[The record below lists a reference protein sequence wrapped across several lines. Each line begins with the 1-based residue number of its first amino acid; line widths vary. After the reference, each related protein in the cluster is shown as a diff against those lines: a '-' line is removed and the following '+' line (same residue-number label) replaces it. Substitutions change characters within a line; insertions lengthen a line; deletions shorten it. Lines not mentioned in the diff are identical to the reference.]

1 MVNIHTLSS
10 IHLDKLPFSLCEEQ
24 DLVAIVEELHQKHY
38 ALCKLL
44 DFRLYY

>member
-1 MVNIHTLSS
+1 MRE
-10 IHLDKLPFSLCEEQ
+10 DD

-44 DFRLYY
+44 DFWVYY